1 MNKKIIALGNIV
13 MCDDGIGVKIA
24 ELLHYDFKLLG
35 YDTVIGE
42 TDIENCIDKI
52 EDTDFLILLG
62 SSYYDIDPGT
72 INLTPLEQIDSNS
85 LYFSQSILTLLE
97 LLKVYNKNISG
108 FLISVE
114 VSEIYFDPDISSD
127 LKIKFNDICQK
138 CLNYITIINR
148 LTPIT

>member
-1 MNKKIIALGNIV
+1 MNKKIIAIGNMV

-42 TDIENCIDKI
+42 TDIENCMDKI
-52 EDTDFLILLG
+52 EDTDFLIVLG
-62 SSYYDIDPGT
+62 SSYYDIEPGT
-72 INLTPLEQIDSNS
+72 VKLTPLEQIDPNS
-85 LYFSQSILTLLE
+85 LHFSQNILTLLE
-97 LLKVYNKNISG
+97 LIKVYNRKVSG

-114 VSEIYFDPDISSD
+114 ASEFYFNPDLSDD
-127 LKIKFNDICQK
+127 LKIKFNDICKK
-138 CLNYITIINR
+138 CLDYIAIINR